1 MSIQRLQLV
10 HLLVPVGGGV
20 ARHRGPLY
28 GGGGTGEGSLRVRE
42 GISQSVGDA
51 DLGGWV
57 FCFALGNLFI
67 TVALPPRRL

>member
-1 MSIQRLQLV
+1 M
-10 HLLVPVGGGV
+10 PVGGGAV
-20 ARHRGPLY
+20 RHRGPLH

-57 FCFALGNLFI
+57 FCFAFANLLVSF
-67 TVALPPRRL
+67 ALHPRRL